1 MEKIEMFLGAAGFS
15 VEIVGAEICTK
26 GCGSDIVIKEI
37 CTSICGARLVIKNEQ
52 TSNGS
57 AVKIFRNEKLIFS
70 GSADYALNN
79 LKAFANFK
87 MGV

>member
-1 MEKIEMFLGAAGFS
+1 MFLGAAGFS
-15 VEIVGAEICTK
+15 VEIVGA
-26 GCGSDIVIKEI
+26 EI

-70 GSADYALNN
+70 GSADYALHN

-87 MGV
+87 IGV